1 MTPDAQLLHEYA
13 TTNSQDAFGE
23 LVRRHVNLVYSTALR
38 QVGGDAHLAKDVAQA
53 VFTDLARKAGS
64 LSRRA
69 SLSGWLYTSARF
81 AAAKTVRAEQRR
93 RGREE
98 SFMRESLNEPSTETD
113 WEAIR
118 PVLDDAMHELKEHD
132 REAIVLRYFEN
143 RPFAEI
149 GSRLGLNENAA
160 RMRVERALEKLQLT
174 FARRGITTSVALAAV
189 ISAHAVQV
197 APAGLAASLT
207 VASLAGAGSGTL
219 TLFGLLTM
227 NKTILGISAL
237 VVAGAATTLVVQHQ
251 TQARLRSENEGLRQ
265 QLEQLSNT
273 VANAPETPVTT
284 NNSLP
289 DAQFREL
296 LRLRGEVGLLR
307 RQTNELAQLVR
318 KPQSQSPARPPAQ
331 PAAEEDPKTPDAATR
346 SIFETMAR
354 GDWDS
359 FFEKFGEPGVPREI
373 YEKNFDDKVRN
384 LFAGMEIL
392 SVGEP
397 TNSFGANMW
406 FVPYKIRL
414 KDGTEKE
421 FRLHVAQDP
430 RTHRWFFK
438 GGL

>member
-1 MTPDAQLLHEYA
+1 
-13 TTNSQDAFGE
+13 
-23 LVRRHVNLVYSTALR
+23 
-38 QVGGDAHLAKDVAQA
+38 
-53 VFTDLARKAGS
+53 
-64 LSRRA
+64 
-69 SLSGWLYTSARF
+69 
-81 AAAKTVRAEQRR
+81 
-93 RGREE
+93 
-98 SFMRESLNEPSTETD
+98 
-113 WEAIR
+113 
-118 PVLDDAMHELKEHD
+118 MHELKEHD

-149 GSRLGLNENAA
+149 GGRLGLNENAA
-160 RMRVERALEKLQLT
+160 RMRVERALEKLQLV
-174 FARRGITTSVALAAV
+174 FAQRGISTTVALATV
-189 ISAHAVQV
+189 ISAHAVQL
-197 APAGLAASLT
+197 APAGLATSLT

-219 TLFGLLTM
+219 TLFGLLNLTM

-251 TQARLRSENEGLRQ
+251 THAKLRSENEGLKQ
-265 QLEQLSNT
+265 QLVQLNT
-273 VANAPETPVTT
+273 ALENAPETPPTT
-284 NNSLP
+284 NAGALP

-296 LRLRGEVGLLR
+296 LRLRGEVGVLR

-318 KPQSQSPARPPAQ
+318 KPQRQSAAD
-331 PAAEEDPKTPDAATR
+331 PAAQSTNEEYPRTPDGATR
-346 SIFETMAR
+346 SIFEAMAR

-373 YEKNFDDKVRN
+373 YEKSFDSKVREM
-384 LFAGMEIL
+384 FAGMEIL

-414 KDGTEKE
+414 KNGSEKE
-421 FRLHVAQDP
+421 FRLHVAEDP